1 MDINIDDLPYVIHSY
16 FVLHNFCEINKEVMN
31 PSYVGVA
38 KKFDLEF
45 QPATFTEYAVNT
57 NELHGKKI
65 RNLYA
70 KYFNQW
76 RSC

>member
-1 MDINIDDLPYVIHSY
+1 
-16 FVLHNFCEINKEVMN
+16 MN

>member
-1 MDINIDDLPYVIHSY
+1 MDINIDDLPYVIHSC

-70 KYFNQW
+70 KYFNQ
-76 RSC
+76 

>member
-1 MDINIDDLPYVIHSY
+1 MDINIDDLPYVIHSC

-45 QPATFTEYAVNT
+45 QPAAFTEYALNT

-65 RNLYA
+65 RNVYA
-70 KYFNQW
+70 KYFN
-76 RSC
+76 